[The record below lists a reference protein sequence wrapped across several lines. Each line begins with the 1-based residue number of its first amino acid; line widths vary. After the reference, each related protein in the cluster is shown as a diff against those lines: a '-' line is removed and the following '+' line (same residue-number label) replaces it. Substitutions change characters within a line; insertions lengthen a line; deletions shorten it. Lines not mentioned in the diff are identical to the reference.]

1 MLRALVTA
9 LLLVSLTGCITVT
22 RAEEEKPPR
31 TPRRYEAAAPG
42 PLTPTE
48 LPGVLA
54 AAELGPKTYFDESTE
69 YWCRFVYGEW
79 FMAFT
84 FDGAW
89 FPYPDNELPPYLA
102 GFQTPDSAKTV
113 KQRLKDLE
121 RQLEELERAGNESDS
136 PEPSPPR

>member
-1 MLRALVTA
+1 MLRALMTA

-22 RAEEEKPPR
+22 RAEEGGAR
-31 TPRRYEAAAPG
+31 AHI
-42 PLTPTE
+42 
-48 LPGVLA
+48 
-54 AAELGPKTYFDESTE
+54 LGEFDESTE

-121 RQLEELERAGNESDS
+121 RQLEELERASTESDS
-136 PEPSPPR
+136 PEPNPPR